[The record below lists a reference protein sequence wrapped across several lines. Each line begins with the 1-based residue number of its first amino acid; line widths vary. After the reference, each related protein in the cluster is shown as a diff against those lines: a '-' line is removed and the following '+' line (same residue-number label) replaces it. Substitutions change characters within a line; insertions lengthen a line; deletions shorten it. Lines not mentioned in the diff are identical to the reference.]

1 MKVVCILSDAL
12 RHDYIEKMDFLKK
25 MSNEKYYIKKIKP
38 GLGFCEISEYV
49 TGMDS
54 IKNENVFQI
63 TFNNKFSSI
72 EGKVKI
78 LSKLNNFMG
87 SIPKVRKY
95 TDKIISKY
103 VETDKFY
110 VDTNEIKRVRYNIPL
125 ELLKYFKPTES
136 YYKYDDNNFFFEKN
150 IFNDM
155 KKSNI
160 SYDIDNFVEHNKIKG
175 TDEERLEN
183 LRKKINTKSLKDFTL
198 LYIGYGE
205 LAHVLGTK
213 DIKFNHILKQYDLK
227 LKSIYDD
234 LINKYDNDACLV
246 ILGDHGMVDV
256 EKYININKN
265 IDEICK
271 KNNLIKGN
279 DIVYFIDSTFVRIW
293 IKDKSKVENI
303 ERELKN
309 EYLNDIEP
317 IEFDD
322 RIKSIYGDI
331 IIMLKPGKV
340 FFPDF
345 FNRKKIKGMHGYSN
359 EICEQQGMMLILGE
373 SIKKS
378 AYNNLHLHEAKDILL
393 SLLKNSVI

>member
-234 LINKYDNDACLV
+234 LINQYDNDACLV